1 VRLKANSK
9 NKRTRVPSDSARV
22 YRLPRASMRRT
33 GDDLARFGGSNVA
46 DFGGKIRRSPEYR
59 GRNQRD
65 DFQTVFARHEDDP
78 SDREKLPAY
87 RDRYLWLLFDHN
99 EAIFPIL
106 GAEEDLSQVPTA

>member
-1 VRLKANSK
+1 
-9 NKRTRVPSDSARV
+9 
-22 YRLPRASMRRT
+22 MRRT

-78 SDREKLPAY
+78 SNRKKL
-87 RDRYLWLLFDHN
+87 
-99 EAIFPIL
+99 
-106 GAEEDLSQVPTA
+106 TA